1 MKPFTSMT
9 RIIWRVQVEKDLGFF
24 CVGMIFLEMMQEM
37 WLMKVDDGMVT
48 TDFEASLLLER
59 WGLMLRELRQ
69 YEVEWQ

>member
-1 MKPFTSMT
+1 MRRSRFLL
-9 RIIWRVQVEKDLGFF
+9 RGDDI
-24 CVGMIFLEMMQEM
+24 LEMMQEM
-37 WLMKVDDGMVT
+37 WLMKMDDGMVT

>member
-1 MKPFTSMT
+1 L
-9 RIIWRVQVEKDLGFF
+9 RGDDI
-24 CVGMIFLEMMQEM
+24 LEMMQEM
-37 WLMKVDDGMVT
+37 WLMKMDDGMVT